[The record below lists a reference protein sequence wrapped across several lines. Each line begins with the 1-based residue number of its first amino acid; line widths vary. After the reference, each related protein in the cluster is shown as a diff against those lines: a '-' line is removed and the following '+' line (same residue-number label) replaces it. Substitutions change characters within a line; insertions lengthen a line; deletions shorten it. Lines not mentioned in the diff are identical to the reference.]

1 MEKELN
7 WAVIGTGVI
16 ANEMA
21 QALQR
26 MDKTLYG
33 VANRTQAKA
42 IEKDS
47 IRHWGFTVS
56 VMKSKV
62 IALDKNQRKYL
73 KEGGNGSVALE
84 LNHINLPSDHDSYA
98 KDFDYPSLSI
108 GLRYTMNN
116 RVRFHRTPDLAWD
129 KIEEVPYHSRCT
141 VLSNVPYIA
150 TNTGKRPI
158 R

>member
-1 MEKELN
+1 MHYNFISYLLMVSHLGLKGILL
-7 WAVIGTGVI
+7 I
-16 ANEMA
+16 AFV
-21 QALQR
+21 
-26 MDKTLYG
+26 Y
-33 VANRTQAKA
+33 VATQAKA

-56 VMKSKV
+56 VMKSEI

-73 KEGGNGSVALE
+73 KEKGNGSVALE

-98 KDFDYPSLSI
+98 KDFNYPSLSI

-129 KIEEVPYHSRCT
+129 KIEEVPYDSRLGNT
-141 VLSNVPYIA
+141 LSL
-150 TNTGKRPI
+150 
-158 R
+158 